1 MEFLGKWKLKK
12 MLSADENGVKLLEGE
27 ELLKLAAEDGDIE
40 KLLRSDFYITE
51 EAIEIYFRPNEEEM
65 PLAIEEGWE
74 ITELGVLI
82 ESHSAKIE
90 DGALMIDYD
99 GSGDY
104 LPVSIDEEECI
115 SISDGM
121 MIIERA

>member
-51 EAIEIYFRPNEEEM
+51 EAIEIYFRPNEEEIPM
-65 PLAIEEGWE
+65 AIEEGLE